1 MSTTT
6 STTEPETRT
15 DADGRSPPASAGES
29 PSRDSPRPARPTTGA
44 GRPDRWADSTAD
56 RPGASQAAPLV
67 FDPFCTRRLRNCIDG
82 ENAALPDTR

>member
-1 MSTTT
+1 MSTTA

-15 DADGRSPPASAGES
+15 DADGRSPPASAGE
-29 PSRDSPRPARPTTGA
+29 PQPGLAPPPRPTTGP

-56 RPGASQAAPLV
+56 RPGASQAAPLA